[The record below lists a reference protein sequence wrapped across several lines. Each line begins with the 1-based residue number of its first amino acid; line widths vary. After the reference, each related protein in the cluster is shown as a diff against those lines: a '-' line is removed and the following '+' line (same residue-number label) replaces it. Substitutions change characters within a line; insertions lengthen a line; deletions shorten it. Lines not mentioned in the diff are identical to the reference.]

1 MLEVKER
8 LLAFITRLAHLPLR
22 AGLAV
27 FAAACVAGYLLGLAA
42 GWQAPVPQPAS
53 AGVASGAMGA
63 TPARAST
70 SRAHSATPVARA
82 TAPST
87 HVPTRASV
95 PAHTSGASPTPLAL
109 RVSAPSP
116 VFFAPSGKNEG
127 KSRKSALAPARGN
140 GHTAKPGPTRGNG
153 RRRESGHG
161 ERRGHG
167 GE

>member
-70 SRAHSATPVARA
+70 SRAHSATPAARA
-82 TAPST
+82 TAPS
-87 HVPTRASV
+87 
-95 PAHTSGASPTPLAL
+95 AHAL